1 MILSRRSV
9 AAASCAAVV
18 VAGACVGAM
27 LDRPPASI
35 AGGDPGDFAFLET
48 QPDSDDPVTYDPC
61 QPIHVVVSARR
72 IVDGGDDLL
81 DEALEQ
87 VSAASGLRFVVD
99 GASRSADLA
108 GDSLRAADGSW
119 KPVQV
124 SWSDPAESSGLDGDV
139 IGYAGSTPLDLDGH
153 RWYVTGSVVLDG
165 PQMKRLLKRRD
176 GRAEARATIMHE
188 LGHLVG
194 LDHVDEP
201 GQLMQPQGRPLLTT
215 WGEGDLSG
223 LAVLGSGRCRD

>member
-27 LDRPPASI
+27 LDGPPASI
-35 AGGDPGDFAFLET
+35 AGGDPGDFAFLQT
-48 QPDSDDPVTYDPC
+48 QPDSDAPVTYDPC
-61 QPIHVVVSARR
+61 QPIHVVVNDRR

-81 DEALEQ
+81 DEAIER

-99 GASRSADLA
+99 GRSRGSDPDS
-108 GDSLRAADGSW
+108 GSLRERDGAW

-124 SWSDPAESSGLDGDV
+124 SWSDPAESSGLAGNV

-165 PQMKRLLKRRD
+165 PQMKDLLKRRD

-201 GQLMQPQGRPLLTT
+201 GQLMQPQGRPRLTT

-223 LAVLGSGRCRD
+223 LARLGNGRCRD